1 MQSMI
6 IDDEAPNR
14 ENLHALL
21 HRYCPDVTVVAEA
34 GSIETG
40 VTLLRK
46 HRPELLFLDIQ
57 LHGHSGFEL
66 LKQLEH
72 IDFEIIFVTAY
83 DQYGIQAI
91 KFSALDYL
99 LKPIDVEELQ
109 AAVQKAR
116 VKLSQRKTNDR
127 LESLVSYL
135 KSGKE
140 TPPVIALPLQEEIR
154 YVPVSDIIRCEAS
167 NTYTYFYLQGGEK
180 ILVSQTL
187 KEYDSLLR
195 THGFLRTHQ
204 SHLVNPHYVKS
215 WIREDGGLLLL
226 KDTTK
231 IPVSK
236 SHRETVKANLS
247 GRRLGP

>member
-1 MQSMI
+1 MI

-14 ENLHALL
+14 ENLLGLL
-21 HRYCPDVTVVAEA
+21 QRYCPDITVVAEG

-40 VTLLRK
+40 IMLIQK
-46 HRPELLFLDIQ
+46 HCPELLFLDIQ
-57 LHGHSGFEL
+57 LHGRSGFEL
-66 LKQLEH
+66 LKELEQ
-72 IDFEIIFVTAY
+72 INFEVIFVTAY
-83 DQYGIQAI
+83 DQYGIQAV

-116 VKLSQRKTNDR
+116 VKLSRRRTNDR
-127 LESLVSYL
+127 LEYLVSYL

-154 YVPVSDIIRCEAS
+154 YIPVGDIIRCEAS
-167 NTYTYFYLQGGEK
+167 NTYTHFYLQGGEK

-187 KEYDSLLR
+187 KEYDSLLH

-204 SHLVNPHYVKS
+204 SHLVNPLYVKS
-215 WIREDGGLLLL
+215 WVREDGGLLLL

-231 IPVSK
+231 IPISK
-236 SHRETVKANLS
+236 SHRETVKAGLS
-247 GRRLGP
+247 GRRLS

>member
-1 MQSMI
+1 MI

-14 ENLHALL
+14 ENLHNLL
-21 HRYCPDVTVVAEA
+21 QRYCPDITVVAHA
-34 GSIETG
+34 GSIEEG
-40 VTLLRK
+40 LRLVQK

-57 LHGHSGFEL
+57 LHGRSGFEL
-66 LKQLEH
+66 LKQLEQIH
-72 IDFEIIFVTAY
+72 FEIIFVTAY
-83 DQYGIQAI
+83 DQYGIQAV

-127 LESLVSYL
+127 LEYLVSYL

-140 TPPVIALPLQEEIR
+140 TPPVIALPLQDEIR

-187 KEYDSLLR
+187 KEYDGLLHS
-195 THGFLRTHQ
+195 HGFLRTHQ
-204 SHLVNPHYVKS
+204 SHLVNPGWVKS
-215 WIREDGGLLLL
+215 WIKEDGGSLLL
-226 KDTTK
+226 KDATR

-236 SHRETVKANLS
+236 SQREAVKRGLS
-247 GRRLGP
+247 GRKI

>member
-1 MQSMI
+1 MRSMI

-14 ENLHALL
+14 ENLHSLL
-21 HRYCPDVTVVAEA
+21 LRYCPDIAVVAEA

-40 VTLLRK
+40 AALIQK
-46 HRPELLFLDIQ
+46 HQPELLFLDIQ
-57 LHGHSGFEL
+57 LHGRSGFEL
-66 LKQLEH
+66 LKQL
-72 IDFEIIFVTAY
+72 DQRNFEIIFVTAY
-83 DQYGIQAI
+83 DQYGIQAV

-116 VKLSQRKTNDR
+116 LKLSQRHSNDR
-127 LESLVSYL
+127 LEYLVSYL

-140 TPPVIALPLQEEIR
+140 TPPVIALPLQDEIR
-154 YVPVSDIIRCEAS
+154 YIPVNEIVRCEAS
-167 NTYTYFYLQGGEK
+167 NSYTHFHLKGGEK

-187 KEYDSLLR
+187 KEYTGLLH

-215 WIREDGGLLLL
+215 WIREDGGALLL
-226 KDTTK
+226 KDATR

-236 SHRETVKANLS
+236 SQREGVKAVLG
-247 GRRLGP
+247 GRKMV